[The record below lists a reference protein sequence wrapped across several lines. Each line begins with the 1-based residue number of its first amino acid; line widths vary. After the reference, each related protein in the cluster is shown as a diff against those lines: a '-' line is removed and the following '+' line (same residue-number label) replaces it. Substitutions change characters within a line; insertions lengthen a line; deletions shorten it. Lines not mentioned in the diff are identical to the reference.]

1 MYFLK
6 TEAAFDSAHF
16 LYGYEGKCSNIHGHR
31 WKIEVT
37 VQNAFLQRNGQ
48 KKGMIMDFTLGSQ
61 YPGKYKYRRSLFRP
75 HMVSACGK
83 RQRTTSR
90 MPQE

>member
-1 MYFLK
+1 MSILLI
-6 TEAAFDSAHF
+6 S
-16 LYGYEGKCSNIHGHR
+16 
-31 WKIEVT
+31 
-37 VQNAFLQRNGQ
+37 LQT
-48 KKGMIMDFTLGSQ
+48 GMTMDFTLGSQ

>member
-1 MYFLK
+1 
-6 TEAAFDSAHF
+6 
-16 LYGYEGKCSNIHGHR
+16 
-31 WKIEVT
+31 
-37 VQNAFLQRNGQ
+37 
-48 KKGMIMDFTLGSQ
+48 MDFTLGSQ

-90 MPQE
+90 MPGVKSKYGLIVLVYFMVDNFNNFGEFGNAVYHIMGTCHIHAFSDGSHAFVQFI